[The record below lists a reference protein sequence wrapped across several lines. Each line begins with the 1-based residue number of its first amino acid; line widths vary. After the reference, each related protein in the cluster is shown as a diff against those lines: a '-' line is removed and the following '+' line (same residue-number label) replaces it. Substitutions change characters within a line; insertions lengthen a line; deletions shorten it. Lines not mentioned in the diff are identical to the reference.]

1 MSQKDLVVELKF
13 QIKQLMEEKERLHDG
28 LKEKDGQIKKLL
40 NKLEQANDDTQSCA
54 KRLGEANKQLD
65 FLKEKFSVSQPQ
77 LQSEL
82 EQKEEDKD

>member
-13 QIKQLMEEKERLHDG
+13 QIKQLMDEKEKLHDG

-40 NKLEQANDDTQSCA
+40 VKLEQANDDTQACA
-54 KRLGEANKQLD
+54 KRLGEVNKQLE
-65 FLKEKFSVSQPQ
+65 FLKEKFTVSQPK

-82 EQKEEDKD
+82 EKEEEDKD